1 MSKYFNNALIGNSN
15 ILGCLTD
22 KGELIRLYYPNID
35 YFQNI
40 DRYKFGIL
48 DNNVKWFENANAKK
62 QYYEGNILYTELE
75 MDGVEILQRDYVLP
89 KKDIVVRKLKFSKK
103 VNLFV
108 YSKLN
113 SDVNKKVSG
122 MVIDNTL
129 IQYCQDMYMA
139 TFSNQKISN
148 YQINNSKYTLENGN
162 LYPEDY
168 IGMSEDS
175 AILYE
180 NTDDITIY
188 ILFNSKLKE
197 TLEDI
202 NWCKAQ
208 AENLFYDTTKKYW
221 KDYLEKYSSNNIL
234 KDLNKIKEKEII
246 ERTILMYALLSNP
259 KTGAV
264 LASPDVDENFERC
277 GRYGYCWPRDALFI
291 NKALNIL
298 GMRHL
303 TEKFYDVWA
312 KKAQFDSRNI

>member
-1 MSKYFNNALIGNSN
+1 MSKYFNNAIIGNSN

-40 DRYKFGIL
+40 DKFKFGIL
-48 DNNVKWFENANAKK
+48 NNGMKWFENGIAKK
-62 QYYEGNILYTELE
+62 QYYEGNILYTELS
-75 MDGVEILQRDYVLP
+75 MDDIEILQRDYVLP
-89 KKDIVVRKLKFSKK
+89 KKNIVVRKLKFNKK
-103 VNLFV
+103 VNLFI

-113 SDVNKKVSG
+113 SDVNRKVSG
-122 MVIDNTL
+122 MLIDNTL
-129 IQYCQDMYMA
+129 IQYSQDMYMA
-139 TFSNQKISN
+139 TFSDRSISN
-148 YQINNSKYTLENGN
+148 YQINNTKYSLENGYLN
-162 LYPEDY
+162 PEDY

-180 NTDDITIY
+180 KVDDITIY
-188 ILFNSKLKE
+188 ILLDSELKS
-197 TLEDI
+197 TLANI
-202 NWCKAQ
+202 KWCKEQ
-208 AENLFYDTTKKYW
+208 AENLFYGTTKKYW
-221 KDYLEKYSSNNIL
+221 EEYLQKYSSNNIL

-246 ERTILMYALLSNP
+246 ERTVFMYALLSNP

-298 GMRHL
+298 GMKNL
-303 TEKFYDVWA
+303 TDKFYDVWA
-312 KKAQFDSRNI
+312 RKAQFDSRNF

>member
-15 ILGCLTD
+15 ILGCLTN

-40 DRYKFGIL
+40 DSYKFGLL
-48 DNNVKWFENANAKK
+48 DNNIKWFENANSKK

-75 MDGVEILQRDYVLP
+75 LDGIEILQRDYVLP
-89 KKDIVVRKLKFSKK
+89 KKNIVVRKLKFSKK
-103 VNLFV
+103 VNLFI

-122 MVIDNTL
+122 MIIDNTL

-139 TFSNQKISN
+139 TFSNKKISN
-148 YQINNSKYTLENGN
+148 YQINNSRYTLENGA

-188 ILFNSKLKE
+188 ILFGAELKE